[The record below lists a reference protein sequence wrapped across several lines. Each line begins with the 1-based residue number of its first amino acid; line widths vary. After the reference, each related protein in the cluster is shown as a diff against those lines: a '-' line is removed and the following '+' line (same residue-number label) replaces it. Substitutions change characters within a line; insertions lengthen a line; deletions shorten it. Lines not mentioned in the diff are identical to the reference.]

1 MHIHR
6 ASGQTPSKNDNMLYV
21 FCMQYRQR
29 FKMSFLTASRM
40 RSSTLFSKVYRNIV
54 LPLCVTTTRRVRHK
68 STRQRR
74 QHSWLL
80 ASTQLSWRSWKH
92 WAISKTVWQPT
103 HTIARMVLLMYNKI
117 EQFRSNLYNSIAIML
132 RTGCICGWIYWRV
145 CWLTGIMCADARMT
159 YYVARFTSLFCVRD
173 YCSVEAL
180 FTSNIPTKQ
189 CSHAW
194 NKLSQWV
201 WATNPETPCLTHH
214 PLFPKFLTVLVTH
227 CPFTIVILIVRL
239 LSPAS

>member
-6 ASGQTPSKNDNMLYV
+6 ASGQTPSKNYNMLYV

-92 WAISKTVWQPT
+92 WAISQIVWQPT
-103 HTIARMVLLMYNKI
+103 HTITRIMLLMHNKI
-117 EQFRSNLYNSIAIML
+117 EQFRPNLYNFNNHAPYMRLNLLTRVLANRDHVRRCTDDVL
-132 RTGCICGWIYWRV
+132 RCTFYEFVLCTR
-145 CWLTGIMCADARMT
+145 L
-159 YYVARFTSLFCVRD
+159 LFCWG
-173 YCSVEAL
+173 
-180 FTSNIPTKQ
+180 FIHKQHSNK
-189 CSHAW
+189 
-194 NKLSQWV
+194 
-201 WATNPETPCLTHH
+201 
-214 PLFPKFLTVLVTH
+214 TVLTCMKQVKPVGVSNQPWNPVPH
-227 CPFTIVILIVRL
+227 SPPIV
-239 LSPAS
+239 S